1 MSKIKQS
8 KTRAVNHTI
17 QQHESEQQK
26 SQKSLEVAPL
36 ESRSGWDRGFDI
48 RLVALLDTETWHV
61 DYCDKNK
68 LKKKNQTTR
77 EGLTLS
83 SFVHI

>member
-1 MSKIKQS
+1 M
-8 KTRAVNHTI
+8 A
-17 QQHESEQQK
+17 
-26 SQKSLEVAPL
+26 LL

-48 RLVALLDTETWHV
+48 TLVALLDTETWNV

-68 LKKKNQTTR
+68 LKIKTTR

-83 SFVHI
+83 SFVHITV